1 VTLTGHETFSL
12 GVSGK
17 SHHLHSAVH
26 RPVELWN
33 FRSHV
38 LSLPRAKVPGSEN
51 STYGISSLL
60 GAKVRGMWPIGDI
73 LLFVLFLAGATIAAD
88 AARPTSI
95 VSTVLLQSWTEV
107 KAQGFG
113 NIRRERESTHNNGSL
128 TGTEDSIIDTRKLR
142 SRRAGALWL

>member
-1 VTLTGHETFSL
+1 MVILKQAGRDAGSGRRDGMSRETPRPASP
-12 GVSGK
+12 GSGDGN
-17 SHHLHSAVH
+17 
-26 RPVELWN
+26 WN
-33 FRSHV
+33 FRFHV

-113 NIRRERESTHNNGSL
+113 NIRRERAHV
-128 TGTEDSIIDTRKLR
+128 IM
-142 SRRAGALWL
+142 AV

>member
-1 VTLTGHETFSL
+1 
-12 GVSGK
+12 
-17 SHHLHSAVH
+17 
-26 RPVELWN
+26 
-33 FRSHV
+33 
-38 LSLPRAKVPGSEN
+38 
-51 STYGISSLL
+51 L

-113 NIRRERESTHNNGSL
+113 NIRRERAHV
-128 TGTEDSIIDTRKLR
+128 IM
-142 SRRAGALWL
+142 AV